1 MEVILL
7 EDIEKLG
14 HRGQM
19 VKVADGY
26 ARNFLLPKK
35 MAVGATLQNKKWV
48 EQQRVRFL
56 KLEAKER
63 GDAQDLATLLQDV
76 GLKFVR
82 KAGEQGNLFG
92 SVTAIDVAEGL
103 IKQGYHIDRRKI
115 QLDTPL
121 KVVGDYEVP
130 IKLHRDVIGKVK
142 VKIEPEGGVRPALK
156 QEPAP
161 EGSSAPSAPP
171 AEESPAP

>member
-1 MEVILL
+1 MEIILL
-7 EDIEKLG
+7 EDMDKLG
-14 HRGQM
+14 HRGQI

-76 GLKFVR
+76 SLKFVR

-92 SVTAIDVAEGL
+92 SVTAIDVADGL
-103 IKQGYHIDRRKI
+103 VAQGYHIDRRKI
-115 QLDTPL
+115 QLETPL

-142 VKIEPEGGVRPALK
+142 VKIDAEGGARPVPK

-161 EGSSAPSAPP
+161 ESPSPSAAPA
-171 AEESPAP
+171 AEESPTS